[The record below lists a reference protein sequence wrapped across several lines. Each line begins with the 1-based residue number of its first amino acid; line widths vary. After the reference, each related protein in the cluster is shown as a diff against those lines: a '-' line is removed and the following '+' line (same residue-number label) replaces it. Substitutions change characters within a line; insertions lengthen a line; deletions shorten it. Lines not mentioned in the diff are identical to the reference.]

1 MEYQVQRPQHPE
13 PKSGGLYA
21 RYDLIFSSHFI
32 CMQDDFVLFR
42 TQFWSNFRASLINAA
57 CLRCAVAAVVA
68 AAASPGLV
76 AAAKDI

>member
-21 RYDLIFSSHFI
+21 
-32 CMQDDFVLFR
+32 R